1 MSSSSLAAST
11 ASVSSIAF
19 TFVDDIYAQVM
30 GRERHGCVRR
40 YEYDVILI
48 LVFGSSSTGQLR
60 STLSTQ
66 LEKCPRDAVPVQL
79 NLYPY
84 TLRGFCPKMRDF
96 AFLTH
101 FFIYQSSPI
110 RPISK
115 TDHGIPSKQLQKWF
129 RLNENFFLSS

>member
-30 GRERHGCVRR
+30 GRERHGRVRR

-60 STLSTQ
+60 YTLSTQ

-84 TLRGFCPKMRDF
+84 TLRVFAQNCGILHFSLIFSFTNLLQFVPYQNRPWNPFKTTPKVV
-96 AFLTH
+96 
-101 FFIYQSSPI
+101 
-110 RPISK
+110 
-115 TDHGIPSKQLQKWF
+115 
-129 RLNENFFLSS
+129 